1 MSEKYKKVCKLLNYF
16 EHFLVFVFAVSDCVS
31 ISAFASL
38 VGASLGI
45 VNSTGGLKNCAII
58 TGIKKY
64 KSIIHR
70 EKHDKIVLLPKTK
83 LNAIKVLI
91 AKALIDLYVNHDE
104 FVSVNNAL
112 IKILQTKIIVP
123 EKLSKID

>member
-45 VNSTGGLKNCAII
+45 ANSTVGLKNCAII
-58 TGIKKY
+58 TGL
-64 KSIIHR
+64 KSISQLYT
-70 EKHDKIVLLPKTK
+70 EKSM
-83 LNAIKVLI
+83 IK
-91 AKALIDLYVNHDE
+91 
-104 FVSVNNAL
+104 
-112 IKILQTKIIVP
+112 
-123 EKLSKID
+123 

>member
-1 MSEKYKKVCKLLNYF
+1 M
-16 EHFLVFVFAVSDCVS
+16 
-31 ISAFASL
+31 
-38 VGASLGI
+38 
-45 VNSTGGLKNCAII
+45 
-58 TGIKKY
+58 
-64 KSIIHR
+64 
-70 EKHDKIVLLPKTK
+70 LLPKTK

-91 AKALIDLYVNHDE
+91 AKALTDLYVNHDE